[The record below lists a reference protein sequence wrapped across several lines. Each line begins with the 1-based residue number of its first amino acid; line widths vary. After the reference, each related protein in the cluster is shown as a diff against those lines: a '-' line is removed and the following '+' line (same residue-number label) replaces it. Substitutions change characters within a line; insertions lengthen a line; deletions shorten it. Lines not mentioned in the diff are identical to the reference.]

1 MKNEIQEM
9 KKKKEK
15 NNEEKIREDN
25 LLCFL

>member
-15 NNEEKIREDN
+15 NYEEKIREDN